1 MAPSGDVS
9 RGGAEIAGNPNSA
22 ASAPLRENRLGIRE
36 PSCSLGPGLLTLK
49 AADTGYG
56 KKQVL
61 FGIDLVAQ
69 AGKITAVIGP
79 NGAGKSTV
87 LKVAHG
93 LLPLW
98 NGSLTFD
105 GADLHGA
112 NPAQRVRQGITFCP
126 QGNRVFG
133 ELNVRENL
141 ELGGTHLPK
150 KEVSDRVAAIL
161 ELFPQLPPRLKQTA
175 GTLSG
180 GEQQMVAIARALVSK
195 PKLLML
201 DEPSLG
207 LSPNVLADVFEKI
220 VEVNRRQ
227 GVTILIVEQ
236 KVRKVLAI
244 ADHVYSMKLGKVAFN
259 GPAHGL
265 AADTVKLKELFL

>member
-1 MAPSGDVS
+1 MTEVPD
-9 RGGAEIAGNPNSA
+9 I
-22 ASAPLRENRLGIRE
+22 
-36 PSCSLGPGLLTLK
+36 LTLT

-61 FGIDLVAQ
+61 FGVDLAAK

-98 NGSLTFD
+98 SGSAVYD
-105 GADLHGA
+105 GTPLNATT
-112 NPAQRVRQGITFCP
+112 PAQRVRQGITFCP

-133 ELNVRENL
+133 ELTVRENL
-141 ELGGTHLPK
+141 DLGGNHLPS
-150 KEVSDRVAAIL
+150 KEVAASVAAVL
-161 ELFPQLPPRLKQTA
+161 EIFPQLLPRLKQTA

-180 GEQQMVAIARALVSK
+180 GEQQMVAIARSLVSA

-207 LSPNVLADVFEKI
+207 LSPNVLNDVFEKI
-220 VEVNRRQ
+220 VEVNRTQ
-227 GVTILIVEQ
+227 GITILIVEQ

-244 ADHVYSMKLGKVAFN
+244 ADNVYSLKLGTIAFA
-259 GPAHGL
+259 GAASDL
-265 AADTVKLKELFL
+265 ASDQDLLHRLFI